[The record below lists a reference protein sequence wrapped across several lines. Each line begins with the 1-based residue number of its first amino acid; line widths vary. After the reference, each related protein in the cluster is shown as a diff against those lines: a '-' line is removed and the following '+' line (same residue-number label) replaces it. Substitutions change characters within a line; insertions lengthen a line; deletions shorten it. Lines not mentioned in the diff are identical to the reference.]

1 MHLEVKMSDP
11 VLEYLKSVKQDIRE
25 IKTDLSGMLEKHDKR
40 IDDLEDSHAQMK
52 GAAKV
57 VIAVATTLSGLIS
70 WIVAHVW
77 KV

>member
-1 MHLEVKMSDP
+1 MSDP
-11 VLEYLKSVKQDIRE
+11 ILEYLKSVKQDIRE

-40 IDDLEDSHAQMK
+40 IDDLEDSQAQMR

-57 VIAVATTLSGLIS
+57 VIAVTTGLSGFIS